1 MASAGT
7 PYRLVPAH
15 FYPCIYI
22 LHFLLPIVTMCIQK
36 KQVGCPAPSIYEH
49 IFKQAYIVLSAS
61 KFQCQLALNTLRWK
75 GNEWRSNGGD
85 ALGLSWL
92 IPFVTKRVGGRY
104 LSVLEISNFA
114 VNNENE

>member
-1 MASAGT
+1 
-7 PYRLVPAH
+7 
-15 FYPCIYI
+15 
-22 LHFLLPIVTMCIQK
+22 MCIQK

-85 ALGLSWL
+85 ALGLGWL